1 MAENAAVA
9 DANELVAAFSV
20 GDWTRLRATLD
31 PDVVYE
37 ETGTGR
43 HTEGA
48 DAYVA
53 LCRGWRDA
61 FPDGRGTV
69 ARAVVDGPVVAQEVT
84 WEGTHQGPLLA
95 AGGAIPASGRTIKV
109 AATMWY
115 TIRDGRAV
123 TIRHHIDVLTMLGQ
137 IGALPT

>member
-1 MAENAAVA
+1 MADTDPTAV
-9 DANELVAAFSV
+9 ANELIAAFSA
-20 GDWTRLRATLD
+20 GDWARFRATIA
-31 PDVVYE
+31 PEVVYD

-48 DAYVA
+48 EAYVA
-53 LCRGWRDA
+53 LCQGWRDA

-69 ARAVVDGPVVAQEVT
+69 ERAVMDGPVVAQEVT

-95 AGGAIPASGRTIKV
+95 AGGAIPASGRTIRV

-115 TIRDGRAV
+115 TMRDARA
-123 TIRHHIDVLTMLGQ
+123 TAIRHHIDVLTLLGQ
-137 IGALPT
+137 LGALPA